1 MKLRLEFAQL
11 ADREGTNMS
20 QLCHRFG
27 ISRTTGYKWL
37 RRYHE
42 QGKDGLKDRSRR
54 PHASPNRTP
63 VPIEDAAC
71 AVRREHPAW
80 GGRKIRTVLKRNA
93 DAGQLNFKPDQVPA
107 ASTITAILRRHGLL
121 CEEDSKKAE
130 AYQRFEKDR
139 PNELWQ
145 MDFKGDFL
153 LGDRSR
159 CYPLTV
165 VDDHSRFAVAL
176 KACPNQQRETV
187 QTHLQDA
194 FRRYGLPDRIIT
206 DHGAPWGVGMAR
218 PDGGPFYTRLSAWL
232 MRLGIRVSFTARAHP
247 QTNGKNER
255 FNGTLQA
262 EVLRF
267 ETFGDLPACRERF
280 GRWRETY
287 NCERPHE
294 ALDMKV
300 PASRYEASERSYPE
314 ELPPVAYG
322 PGDEVRRVHPT
333 GYISFRGRRFKVGKA
348 FDGQPVAVR
357 PTPTDGI
364 WNVYFCHQH
373 VRTLDFK
380 QTDR

>member
-1 MKLRLEFAQL
+1 MELRLEFAQL
-11 ADREGTNMS
+11 ANREGTNMS
-20 QLCHRFG
+20 QLCRRFG

-37 RRYHE
+37 RRYRQ

-54 PHASPNRTP
+54 PHTSPNKTP
-63 VPIEDAAC
+63 RHVEDAVC
-71 AVRREHPAW
+71 EVRREHPAW
-80 GGRKIRTVLKRNA
+80 GGRKIRAVLKRHA
-93 DAGQLNFKPDQVPA
+93 DTDRAPELDHVPA
-107 ASTITAILRRHGLL
+107 ASTITAILRRHALL
-121 CEEDSKKAE
+121 REDDSEQAK
-130 AYQRFEKDR
+130 AYQRFEKER
-139 PNELWQ
+139 PNQLWQ

-165 VDDHSRFAVAL
+165 IDDHSRFAVVL
-176 KACPNQQRETV
+176 QACPNQQRETV
-187 QTHLQDA
+187 QGHLTEA
-194 FRRYGLPDRIIT
+194 FRRYGLPERIIT

-218 PDGGPFYTRLSAWL
+218 PDGGVFYTRLSAWL

-267 ETFGDLPACRERF
+267 ETFGDLIACQKRF
-280 GRWRETY
+280 GRWRTTY

-300 PASRYEASERSYPE
+300 PASRYNASERSYPE

-322 PGDEVRRVHPT
+322 PGDEVRRVHAT